1 MKSPLD
7 RPHSKFY
14 NQLEFT
20 PKNYA
25 LNVAAEAV
33 FMRLEVHSDGM
44 PKAYQKACKKLYN
57 RLMEEMG
64 EDAWFDD
71 V

>member
-1 MKSPLD
+1 MKSPLE
-7 RPHSKFY
+7 RPYPKF
-14 NQLEFT
+14 LGKPEFT
-20 PKNYA
+20 PKNHA
-25 LNVAAEAV
+25 LNVAAEAL
-33 FMRLEVHSDGM
+33 FQKLELDTSM
-44 PKAYQKACKKLYN
+44 PWAYEKACKKLYN

>member
-1 MKSPLD
+1 MKSLQSQYDQPG
-7 RPHSKFY
+7 
-14 NQLEFT
+14 FT
-20 PKNYA
+20 PKAFA
-25 LNVAAEAV
+25 LNVAAEAL
-33 FMRLEVHSDGM
+33 FQKLEMDTSM
-44 PKAYQKACKKLYN
+44 PWAYEKACKKLYN

>member
-7 RPHSKFY
+7 RPYPKF
-14 NQLEFT
+14 LGKPEFT

-33 FMRLEVHSDGM
+33 FMRLEVHGDGM
-44 PKAYQKACKKLYN
+44 PKEYQKACKKLYN

>member
-14 NQLEFT
+14 NQLDFT

-25 LNVAAEAV
+25 LNVAAEAL
-33 FMRLEVHSDGM
+33 FQKLELDTSM
-44 PKAYQKACKKLYN
+44 PWAYEKACKKLYN
-57 RLMEEMG
+57 RIMEEMG

>member
-25 LNVAAEAV
+25 LNVAAEAL
-33 FMRLEVHSDGM
+33 FQKLELDTSM
-44 PKAYQKACKKLYN
+44 PWAYEKACKNMYN
-57 RLMEEMG
+57 RLKEEMG

>member
-33 FMRLEVHSDGM
+33 FMRLEVHGDGM
-44 PKAYQKACKKLYN
+44 
-57 RLMEEMG
+57 
-64 EDAWFDD
+64 
-71 V
+71 

>member
-25 LNVAAEAV
+25 LNLAAEAV
-33 FMRLEVHSDGM
+33 FIRLEVHTDM
-44 PKAYQKACKKLYN
+44 PTAYEKACKKLYN